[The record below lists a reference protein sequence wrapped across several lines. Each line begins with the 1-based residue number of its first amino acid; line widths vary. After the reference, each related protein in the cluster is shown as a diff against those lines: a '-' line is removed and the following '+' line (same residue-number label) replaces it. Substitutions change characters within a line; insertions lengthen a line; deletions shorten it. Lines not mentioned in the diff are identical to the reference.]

1 MTTSINTHDY
11 DTKLTHIIKTT
22 PNVTENEYKL
32 FIKSLTELNDYINKD
47 KILDINLKIN
57 AQKTIHLIANDR
69 KNNFDEKNH
78 INLEI
83 LFPIIWTKIKDLNDI
98 SIYKLYIEQIS
109 DIYTNGQCS
118 QGRTTRILQFY
129 NIN

>member
-11 DTKLTHIIKTT
+11 DTKLTKIMKTNQ
-22 PNVTENEYKL
+22 NVTENEYKL

-83 LFPIIWTKIKDLNDI
+83 LFPIIWTKIKDLNNI